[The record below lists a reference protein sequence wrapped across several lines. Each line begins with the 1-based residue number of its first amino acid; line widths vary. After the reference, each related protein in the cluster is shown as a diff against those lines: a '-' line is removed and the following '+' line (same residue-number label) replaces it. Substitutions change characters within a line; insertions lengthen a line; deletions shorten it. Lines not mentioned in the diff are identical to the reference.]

1 MQLSHLRI
9 HEIVNVDGLP
19 AYARGTAYFSNGRAY
34 EFHANFAHGYGDDS
48 VITCAPRTGASAS
61 ASRTAPQ
68 GRSKNASAS
77 PTSPSASATPSPPSS
92 ANASPLP
99 ACQNLISADTS

>member
-48 VITCAPRTGASAS
+48 VIILR
-61 ASRTAPQ
+61 
-68 GRSKNASAS
+68 
-77 PTSPSASATPSPPSS
+77 PTDRRQRLRQPDRAARAIQERLGFPDIARRERDAIATFERERVT
-92 ANASPLP
+92 

>member
-34 EFHANFAHGYGDDS
+34 EFHANFAHGYGAES
-48 VITCAPRTGASAS
+48 VIILRPTDRRRRMTQAARAAAAIRERLGFAEIAE
-61 ASRTAPQ
+61 RE
-68 GRSKNASAS
+68 RNAIAGFEHERV
-77 PTSPSASATPSPPSS
+77 T
-92 ANASPLP
+92 
-99 ACQNLISADTS
+99 ACQNLMSGDTS